1 MIMTRSVTIELT
13 PQLTAH
19 AFCEMDAQQQA
30 EFFNEV
36 AHISNRWGID
46 KFAYQMNTVVTLG
59 GLTDVGEK
67 IMREI
72 GEAAG
77 E

>member
-36 AHISNRWGID
+36 AHISNRWGWFI
-46 KFAYQMNTVVTLG
+46 AVALLRIATP
-59 GLTDVGEK
+59 
-67 IMREI
+67 
-72 GEAAG
+72 
-77 E
+77 

>member
-13 PQLTAH
+13 PQLTAQ

-30 EFFNEV
+30 EFFDEV
-36 AHISNRWGID
+36 AHISNRWGVG
-46 KFAYQMNTVVTLG
+46 KFAYQMHTVIEM
-59 GLTDVGEK
+59 GEARECAK
-67 IMREI
+67 IIMRQI
-72 GEAAG
+72 GEAAC